1 MNFTSIFDEF
11 LGLFFPDSCVVCGEP
26 LLLAE
31 ENICLSCL
39 LKLPR
44 TNNFLEAEN
53 AAEKLLAGRFP
64 FEHIATFCN
73 FTKGGILQPII
84 HQIKYNGRSHL
95 GETLGMLF
103 GRDLAGSD
111 FLSPIQ
117 LIIPVPLHPKK
128 QKLRGYNQAEMI
140 AHGISKATNIPLSTN
155 NLIRIVHNPT
165 QTKRNKMQRWENV
178 KDIFTVNHPEE
189 FENKH
194 ILLVDDIITTG
205 STIEACAHA
214 LLTSVSI
221 KISIATIGE
230 AI

>member
-1 MNFTSIFDEF
+1 MNFASIFNEF
-11 LGLFFPDSCVVCGEP
+11 LGLFFPESCVVCGEP
-26 LLLAE
+26 LLTAE

-39 LKLPR
+39 LQLPR
-44 TNNFLEAEN
+44 TNNFLEADN
-53 AAEKLLAGRFP
+53 AVEKLLAGRFP
-64 FEHIATFCN
+64 FERIATFCT

-84 HQIKYNGRSHL
+84 HQVKYNGKAHL

-103 GRDLAGSD
+103 GRDLVGSD

-117 LIIPVPLHPKK
+117 LIVPVPLHPKK
-128 QKLRGYNQAEMI
+128 QKQRGYNQSEMI
-140 AHGISKATNIPLSTN
+140 AYGISKATDIPLSTN

-165 QTKRNKMQRWENV
+165 QTKRNKIQRWENV

-205 STIEACAHA
+205 STIEACAQA
-214 LLTSVSI
+214 LLMANGI
-221 KISIATIGE
+221 KISIASIGKTV
-230 AI
+230 